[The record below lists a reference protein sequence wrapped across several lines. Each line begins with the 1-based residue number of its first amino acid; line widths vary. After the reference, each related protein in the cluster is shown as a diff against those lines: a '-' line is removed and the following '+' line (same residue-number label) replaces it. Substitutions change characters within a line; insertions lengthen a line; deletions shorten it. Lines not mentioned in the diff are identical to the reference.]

1 MAARPLP
8 PPERDRNHKKT
19 GPTGTAETSVKQPIL
34 QMIRSVST
42 GQALQ
47 QHLHAMMKKRW
58 LRAAGIVI
66 AVFLLLLIALPFFIN
81 VNSFRPQ
88 IETEATNALGR
99 QVKLGDLSL
108 SILSGSVGIEDISI
122 ADDPAF
128 SKSPFITAKSLK
140 VGVELMPLIF
150 SKQLNVTRIALNQ
163 PQITLL
169 KAPNGV
175 WNFSSFGT
183 AGGKKAPEPEKSGAS
198 AAQNFSVG
206 KLEIKDGNLIVGKAN
221 SAKKNQVYDKVNV
234 EVTNF
239 SYTSQFPLKLSVGLP
254 GGGNANLSGK
264 AGPINPQDLSKTP
277 LEATLKV
284 NNMDL
289 ATSGFIDAA
298 SGIGGLANLE
308 GTINSNG
315 SQANAV
321 GRVTCDKLKLSPKG
335 SPAPK
340 PVRIEYAASAN
351 LESQAGTITKGD
363 VAIGKAMAHLTGGF
377 QTQGETEVVNLRLN
391 APDMSV
397 DELEAMLPALGIAI
411 PSGSKL
417 QGGTLSAELGIA
429 GPVDRLVITGPVR
442 LTNTKLVGFDLGS
455 KLGALAAFTG
465 KAPSGRDTTI
475 QNASLNAHVAP
486 EGTSADAINLTVP
499 AFAVITG
506 AGTISPAGAL
516 DFKMIANLQG
526 GMVGGVTHMA
536 ALGGSKGGGIPF
548 SITGTTSNPTFVP
561 DVAGVASGVAQG
573 AIGNVVSEKA
583 NVTKGATGATGA
595 LGGLLGKKKPKTK

>member
-1 MAARPLP
+1 
-8 PPERDRNHKKT
+8 
-19 GPTGTAETSVKQPIL
+19 
-34 QMIRSVST
+34 
-42 GQALQ
+42 
-47 QHLHAMMKKRW
+47 MKKRW
-58 LRAAGIVI
+58 LRVAGIVI
-66 AVFLLLLIALPFFIN
+66 AVFLVLLIALPIFIN
-81 VNSFRPQ
+81 VNSFRPK

-140 VGVELMPLIF
+140 VGVALMPLIF
-150 SKQLNVTRIALNQ
+150 SKQLNVTRIALNE

-175 WNFSSFGT
+175 WNFSSLGT
-183 AGGKKAPEPEKSGAS
+183 AGEKKTPEPEKSGAS
-198 AAQNFSVG
+198 AAQNFSVA
-206 KLEIKDGNLIVGKAN
+206 KLEIKDGKLIVGKAN

-239 SYTSQFPLKLSVGLP
+239 SYTSQFPLKLNATLP
-254 GGGNANLSGK
+254 GGGNASLSGK
-264 AGPINPQDLSKTP
+264 AGPINPQDSSKTP
-277 LEATLKV
+277 LEVTLKV
-284 NNMDL
+284 NNVDL
-289 ATSGFIDAA
+289 AASGFIDAA

-308 GTINSNG
+308 GTLNSNG

-340 PVRIEYAASAN
+340 AVRIDYAANAN
-351 LESQAGTITKGD
+351 LERQAGTITKGD
-363 VAIGKAMAHLTGGF
+363 VAIGKAVAHLTGGF
-377 QTQGETEVVNLRLN
+377 QTLRETEVVNLRLN

-429 GPVDRLVITGPVR
+429 GPADKLVITGPVR

-465 KAPSGRDTTI
+465 KAPSGPDTTI
-475 QNASLNAHVAP
+475 QNASLNARVAP
-486 EGTSADAINLTVP
+486 EGTRADAINLTVP

-516 DFKMIANLQG
+516 DFKMIANLHG
-526 GMVGGVTHMA
+526 GMVGGVTKMA
-536 ALGGSKGGGIPF
+536 ALGGNKDSGIPF
-548 SITGTTSNPTFVP
+548 SITGTTSNPSFVP
-561 DVAGVASGVAQG
+561 DVAGVAGSVAKG
-573 AIGNVVSEKA
+573 AVGDVVSAKTGA
-583 NVTKGATGATGA
+583 AKGAAGAADA
-595 LGGLLGKKKPKTK
+595 LGGMLGKKKKPQ